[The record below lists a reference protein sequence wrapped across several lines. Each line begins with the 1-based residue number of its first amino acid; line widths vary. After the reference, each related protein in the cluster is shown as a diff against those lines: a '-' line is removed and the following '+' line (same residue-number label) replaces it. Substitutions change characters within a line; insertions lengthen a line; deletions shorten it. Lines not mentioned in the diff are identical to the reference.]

1 MPRTSFQLFGK
12 ISLALLSLLV
22 VLGVTYVVITSFVA
36 GEYMQEVNQRLYGGI
51 ANSTVNEVRP
61 LVDGEVD
68 TIAIKEIMH
77 SIMIM
82 NPSAE
87 VYLLDTAGTIIT
99 YVAPYKKILL
109 EEVGLDPVIQYIDAE
124 EKPFIKGDDPR
135 HPGEVKVFSAARLV
149 NEDKLE
155 GYLYIIL
162 ASEEQAA
169 VTESLSGSYMLRL
182 GSNWF
187 FISLIGTL
195 ALGLL
200 AIWYLTRNLRRIVA
214 VVKRFKEGDYE
225 ARISHADEGDLHL
238 LGETFNEMADTIVAN
253 IEQIQSVERLRREL
267 IANVSHDLRTPL
279 AIMQGYVETL
289 QMKAED
295 LDPVERDNYLTIIHN
310 SSTKLAGLVAQLF
323 EYSKLE
329 ARQIE
334 PEKEAFFIGE
344 LAQDVFQKYQLL
356 AKEKGVE
363 MHLEQTQNLPL
374 VFADVGLV
382 ERVLQNLMDNALKFT
397 PSGGS
402 VTIGL
407 KALEEAVEVSI
418 ADTGPGIPEAE
429 QPYIF
434 ERYRKAGRNAEKS
447 KANQGA
453 GLGLAIAR
461 KIMELHGST
470 LRMRSKINEG
480 TAFWF
485 HLPAYAE
492 A

>member
-1 MPRTSFQLFGK
+1 MRTSLQLFSK

-22 VLGVTYVVITSFVA
+22 VLGITYVLITSVVA
-36 GEYMQEVNQRLYGGI
+36 REYLQEVNQRLYGGI
-51 ANSTVNEVRP
+51 ANSTVNEVQP
-61 LVDGEVD
+61 LVDGQVD
-68 TIAIKEIMH
+68 TLAIKDIMH
-77 SIMIM
+77 SIMVM

-87 VYLLDTAGTIIT
+87 VYLLDTVGSIIT
-99 YVAPYKKILL
+99 YVAPHKKILL
-109 EEVGLDPVIQYIDAE
+109 ESVGLDPVIEYIDAE

-135 HPGEVKVFSAARLV
+135 HPGEEKVFSAARLMD
-149 NEDKLE
+149 EDKLE
-155 GYLYIIL
+155 GYLYIVL

-169 VTESLSGSYMLRL
+169 VTESLSGNYMLRL
-182 GSNWF
+182 GSSWF
-187 FISLIGTL
+187 FISLIGAM
-195 ALGLL
+195 ALGLI

-214 VVKRFKEGDYE
+214 VVKRFKEGDYD

-289 QMKAED
+289 QMKAD
-295 LDPVERDNYLTIIHN
+295 NLDASERDRYLTIIHN
-310 SSTKLAGLVAQLF
+310 SSTKLAALVAQLF

-344 LAQDVFQKYQLL
+344 LAQDVFHKYQLL
-356 AKEKGVE
+356 AQEKGIE
-363 MHLEQTQNLPL
+363 MHLDQTQNLPL

-397 PSGGS
+397 PKGGS

-407 KALEEAVEVSI
+407 RSLEEAVEVSI

-434 ERYRKAGRNAEKS
+434 ERYRKAGREKAKS
-447 KANQGA
+447 NQGA

-470 LRMRSKINEG
+470 LRVRSKINEG
-480 TAFWF
+480 TAFMF

-492 A
+492 PAI